1 MKGSVFLSSLVRKS
15 SAGTM
20 ESSDVF
26 VELEPASGIEIEIE
40 SVVQQQF
47 GQAIEQAVR
56 DVLRE
61 QGITGAHVRLTD
73 RGALECV
80 IRARVETAVRRGKES
95 V

>member
-15 SAGTM
+15 AAGTM

-26 VELEPASGIEIEIE
+26 VEIEPADGLEIEIE

-56 DVLRE
+56 DVLRG
-61 QGITGAHVRLTD
+61 QGVTGARVRLTD

-95 V
+95 A

>member
-1 MKGSVFLSSLVRKS
+1 MSSLVRKS

-26 VELEPASGIEIEIE
+26 VELEPAGEIEIEIE

-61 QGITGAHVRLTD
+61 QGITGAHIRLTD

>member
-1 MKGSVFLSSLVRKS
+1 MSSLVRKS

-26 VELEPASGIEIEIE
+26 VEIEPADGLEIEIE

-56 DVLRE
+56 DVLRG
-61 QGITGAHVRLTD
+61 QGVTGARVRLTD

-95 V
+95 A